1 MSRGSGPGSCTG
13 KGLWS
18 CAGAPSLP
26 HPLPNKQTGPTE
38 NITFPQVL
46 WRVVKI
52 KVFFCLSV
60 RIYSFVTLRLF
71 LGVLRIWSHIV
82 RYHKTTNRDRSR
94 GQNQGVTNINIL
106 YICLQK
112 NKCPSLVPSSIR
124 SYVAI
129 LQTAGPG
136 RMVFHFLTTMVQQ
149 KIAQDRT

>member
-26 HPLPNKQTGPTE
+26 PPPPQQADWPDWKHHLSPSSLKGGKNKS
-38 NITFPQVL
+38 
-46 WRVVKI
+46 
-52 KVFFCLSV
+52 FFLSV
-60 RIYSFVTLRLF
+60 CKNIFFRYTAPFF
-71 LGVLRIWSHIV
+71 GVLRIWSHIV